1 MPPRHGGIVDIR
13 IFDRCA
19 DARLLDTTAGTG
31 GLCLQVHV
39 FLVIGAVVTDDVEH
53 RDAMMSRHPQRAR
66 VEQEATIATEGH
78 RQPPVTYP
86 IKGRA
91 TRGGFG

>member
-1 MPPRHGGIVDIR
+1 
-13 IFDRCA
+13 
-19 DARLLDTTAGTG
+19 
-31 GLCLQVHV
+31 
-39 FLVIGAVVTDDVEH
+39 VIGAVVTDDVEH
-53 RDAMMSRHPQRAR
+53 RDAMMSRRPQRAR
-66 VEQEATIATEGH
+66 VEQEVTIATEGH